1 MVRKIFSGR
10 ARASAQNR
18 EGDWDRCW
26 DQTFP
31 DRQRKGRQVENP
43 RFYERTLEQ
52 IRREAVKEE
61 ERLEE
66 QGEGQSKARQST
78 RETGEPAKRLPP
90 QTLKVLHKR
99 PDRHGAPEHLG
110 DGQEPPSGWK
120 DSRCL
125 LG

>member
-1 MVRKIFSGR
+1 VSASGNGSQYFQVEDKPGLLPKTER
-10 ARASAQNR
+10 AIGIDVGIRHFLTDSER
-18 EGDWDRCW
+18 
-26 DQTFP
+26 
-31 DRQRKGRQVENP
+31 RQVENP

-66 QGEGQSKARQST
+66 QGEGQSKARQSI

-99 PDRHGAPEHLG
+99 PDRRGAPEHL
-110 DGQEPPSGWK
+110 PSERK
-120 DSRCL
+120 DSRYL